1 MHYDKPDRLLL
12 GGQKKRTTEIL
23 NEIRSVAK
31 RKSDDDFSDFVE
43 RNQDEFSY
51 NPQVGKYIKDVLRSR
66 QETLNIPKIAELTGL
81 SRSYLYQLIPAK
93 DLPPKTVKSNPD
105 RKILL
110 AIALVLKFSVDE
122 TQHLLKYA
130 EEPELYPRRKFDA
143 VILYALE
150 RELSFVKSNILLAE
164 EKCEPL
170 CRFGSDS
177 RKVSELCDQFA
188 DMVTVILHALKI
200 PLGIYLF

>member
-1 MHYDKPDRLLL
+1 MHYDKLDRLLL

-23 NEIRSVAK
+23 NEIRAAAK

-43 RNQDEFSY
+43 RNEDEFSY
-51 NPQVGKYIKDVLRSR
+51 NPQIGRYIKDVLQSR
-66 QETLNIPKIAELTGL
+66 QQPLNIPEIAELTGL

-93 DLPPKTVKSNPD
+93 DTPPKTVKSNPD

-110 AIALVLKFSVDE
+110 AIALVLRFSVDE

-150 RELSFVKSNILLAE
+150 CGLSLVNANILLTE

-170 CRFGSDS
+170 IFGNE
-177 RKVSELCDQFA
+177 KEAQEE
-188 DMVTVILHALKI
+188 
-200 PLGIYLF
+200 P

>member
-12 GGQKKRTTEIL
+12 GDHKKRTTEIL
-23 NEIRSVAK
+23 NEIRAAAK

-43 RNQDEFSY
+43 RNEEEFSY
-51 NPQVGKYIKDVLRSR
+51 NPQIGRYIKDVLQSR
-66 QETLNIPKIAELTGL
+66 QETVNIPELAELTGL

-93 DLPPKTVKSNPD
+93 DNPPKTLKNNPD

-110 AIALVLKFSVDE
+110 AIALVLRFSVDE

-130 EEPELYPRRKFDA
+130 NEPELYPRRKFDA

-150 RELSFVKSNILLAE
+150 CGLSLIKTNILLAE
-164 EKCEPL
+164 EKCAPL
-170 CRFGSDS
+170 IFGNEKEAQEES
-177 RKVSELCDQFA
+177 
-188 DMVTVILHALKI
+188 
-200 PLGIYLF
+200 

>member
-12 GGQKKRTTEIL
+12 GDHKKRTTEIL

-43 RNQDEFSY
+43 RNEDEFSY
-51 NPQVGKYIKDVLRSR
+51 NPQVGRYIKDVLHSR
-66 QETLNIPKIAELTGL
+66 RQPFDIPELAELTGL

-93 DLPPKTVKSNPD
+93 ETPPKTVKSNPD

-130 EEPELYPRRKFDA
+130 EESELYPRRKFDA

-150 RELSFVKSNILLAE
+150 CGMNLVKTNILLASE
-164 EKCEPL
+164 QCEPL
-170 CRFGSDS
+170 IFGNEKEAHDES
-177 RKVSELCDQFA
+177 
-188 DMVTVILHALKI
+188 
-200 PLGIYLF
+200 

>member
-1 MHYDKPDRLLL
+1 MLL

-43 RNQDEFSY
+43 RNEEEFSY
-51 NPQVGKYIKDVLRSR
+51 DPQVGRYIKDVLQSR
-66 QETLNIPKIAELTGL
+66 QQPLNIPELAELTGL
-81 SRSYLYQLIPAK
+81 SRSYFYQLIPAK
-93 DLPPKTVKSNPD
+93 DMPPKTVKSNPD

-110 AIALVLKFSVDE
+110 AIALVLNFSIDE

-150 RELSFVKSNILLAE
+150 CGLSFVKADILLAE

-170 CRFGSDS
+170 IF
-177 RKVSELCDQFA
+177 RKEKPTQDE
-188 DMVTVILHALKI
+188 
-200 PLGIYLF
+200 

>member
-170 CRFGSDS
+170 IFRNEKTTQD
-177 RKVSELCDQFA
+177 E
-188 DMVTVILHALKI
+188 
-200 PLGIYLF
+200 